1 MALTRARV
9 IDVATSILRQYG
21 LADLSMRRLARELD
35 VAPGAIYWH
44 IANKQVLL
52 AAVAERLLADVPPAV
67 APADDPAEATADVR
81 PAPADDPAAVLR
93 SHVVA
98 VRDALLP
105 VPDGADVVAIA
116 YALDPESAPA
126 LREIGVLLKEA
137 GAQDVAATTDVV
149 VHHILGSVAA
159 VQARAASP
167 DEAPTG
173 PDRFEAGLDVVLDA
187 LAG

>member
-1 MALTRARV
+1 MAMTRARV
-9 IDVATSILRQYG
+9 IDVATSILRQFG

-52 AAVAERLLADVPPAV
+52 AAVAERLLADVPPAG
-67 APADDPAEATADVR
+67 APDDDPS
-81 PAPADDPAAVLR
+81 AALR

-116 YALDPESAPA
+116 YALDPESVPA
-126 LREIGVLLKEA
+126 LREIGVLLKET

-159 VQARAASP
+159 AQVRAASP
-167 DEAPTG
+167 DEAPSG
-173 PDRFEAGLDVVLDA
+173 PDRFAAGLDVVIDA

>member
-1 MALTRARV
+1 MALTRVRV
-9 IDVATSILRQYG
+9 VDVATSILREFG
-21 LADLSMRRLARELD
+21 LGDLSMRRLARELD

-52 AAVAERLLADVPPAV
+52 AAVAERLLADVPLG
-67 APADDPAEATADVR
+67 EQG
-81 PAPADDPAAVLR
+81 ADDPAAALRAHVL
-93 SHVVA
+93 A

-116 YALDPESAPA
+116 YTLDPDSVPA

-137 GAQDVAATTDVV
+137 GAQDVAASTDLV

-159 VQARAASP
+159 TQVRAASP
-167 DEAPTG
+167 EEAVSS
-173 PDRFEAGLDVVLDA
+173 PDRFEPALDILLGLSC
-187 LAG
+187 G